1 MEKILVLG
9 CGLVGKTIAKDLAES
24 YSVAV
29 ADINETALAE
39 ISQFPNIQTI
49 KTDLRQEE
57 ILIELIEN
65 FTFVAS
71 AVPGFIGYNTLKT
84 LVEMGKKVVDISF
97 FPESPFT
104 LQDIAKA
111 NGSIAVVD
119 CGIAPGFSNMIV
131 GNYYKRIE
139 VEKVLILV
147 GGLPFARH
155 LPFEYKAPFSPMDVL
170 EEYIRPARFKHSGKI
185 IEKPALSE
193 VELIDFE
200 GIGTLEAFLTDGV
213 RTLLNTLDIPNIK
226 EKTLRYP
233 GYAEKINFLREC
245 GFLSSIQI
253 EFQNGK
259 VSPLEVT
266 SRLLFPKWK
275 LVPNEPEF
283 TLLKVII
290 EGYQDSTRIIVEY
303 QVFDRTDEIKQDS
316 SMGRTTGFTATAVMN
331 LIINNKIN
339 ATGIITPEELALDN
353 SSFDFVVEYFKSR
366 KISIQNIEKS
376 NGKLI

>member
-29 ADINETALAE
+29 VDINETSLNE
-39 ISQFPNIQTI
+39 ISQFSNIQTF
-49 KTDLRQEE
+49 KTDLRQDEN
-57 ILIELIEN
+57 LKELIEN
-65 FTFVAS
+65 FTFIVS
-71 AVPGFIGYNTLKT
+71 AVPGFLGYDILKT

-104 LQDIAKA
+104 LQEIAKA

-131 GNYYKRIE
+131 GNYYKRIK

-155 LPFEYKAPFSPMDVL
+155 LPFEYKAPFSLMDVL
-170 EEYIRPARFKHSGKI
+170 EEYIKPARFKHSGKI

-213 RTLLNTLDIPNIK
+213 RTLLNTLEIPNIK

-275 LVPNEPEF
+275 LAPNELEF

-290 EGYQDSTRIIVEY
+290 EGYRDSSRIVVEY

-331 LIINNKIN
+331 LIISNKIN
-339 ATGIITPEELALDN
+339 ATGIITPEELAFDN
-353 SSFDFVVEYFKSR
+353 STFDFVVEYFKSR
-366 KISIQNIEKS
+366 KISIQNIEKN
-376 NGKLI
+376 NGRLI